1 MASSLSPQLRLWWQ
15 ASRPAFYIA
24 TLVPLTL
31 GWLQAAKDTGAYRP
45 LLFSLI
51 VLCGFFL
58 HLAANLGNDVFD
70 RLSGVDRE
78 DTIGGSGTFREGG
91 LTLRQYVIAL
101 CLLHAATFGLGWLGV
116 VMTGLREIWFF
127 VLFGMF
133 ASFFYVAPP
142 LRLGYRALGEVLVF
156 CSMGLVMTTGTY
168 FTLAGRWSNAA
179 LALSLPV
186 GLMVAGILYY
196 QSLPEIATDKAAGKR
211 TLAGL
216 LGPQRAILAFRLW
229 WPAVWVLML
238 LLIPAGICSW
248 LVLPGIAL
256 SLPLY
261 LKTVDH
267 LCHAGN
273 DWTPLD
279 AHGHLVRKMYLL
291 CGLSMICAV
300 LF

>member
-1 MASSLSPQLRLWWQ
+1 MRLWWQ

-31 GWLQAAKDTGAYRP
+31 GWIQAARDTGVWRP
-45 LLFSLI
+45 ALFFMI

-58 HLAANLGNDVFD
+58 HLAANLSNDVFD

-91 LTLRQYVIAL
+91 LTMRQYVVAL
-101 CLLHAATFGLGWLGV
+101 CLLYSASFCLGWLGV
-116 VMTGLREIWFF
+116 AITGLGEIWFF

-142 LRLGYRALGEVLVF
+142 FRFGYRALGEVLVF
-156 CSMGLVMTTGTY
+156 CSMGLVMTTGAY
-168 FTLAGRWSNAA
+168 FTLAGRWSGAA
-179 LALSLPV
+179 LALAVPV

-196 QSLPEIATDKAAGKR
+196 QSLPEIVTDKAAGKR

-216 LGPQRAILAFRLW
+216 LGPRRAILAFRLW
-229 WPAVWVLML
+229 WPAVWVMMILLML
-238 LLIPAGICSW
+238 AGICSW
-248 LVLPGIAL
+248 PVLPGIAL
-256 SLPLY
+256 SVPLY
-261 LKTVDH
+261 RKTVN
-267 LCHAGN
+267 LLLHAGA

-291 CGLSMICAV
+291 GGLSMICAV
-300 LF
+300 LLQH